1 MKHLQWLVFV
11 LTVILSAGSLAPVFA
26 AASPSSTQELQA
38 EVEPT
43 IVIGA
48 FWQGGANNST
58 IYLLNLMADGQEYFW
73 EGGSDGE
80 QVRHS
85 SNVEIDLYVRASG
98 NLANGTNNIT
108 LSNLKYADYDA
119 GVAKTAFTTS
129 YVLVKEE
136 WAVPNIGGELVIPVD
151 LYLTVP
157 FATPPGTYVTTI
169 YHAAV
174 QTGSTAPTSP

>member
-98 NLANGTNNIT
+98 NLANGTNSIT
-108 LSNLKYADYDA
+108 QRQHSQQ
-119 GVAKTAFTTS
+119 
-129 YVLVKEE
+129 
-136 WAVPNIGGELVIPVD
+136 
-151 LYLTVP
+151 
-157 FATPPGTYVTTI
+157 ATF
-169 YHAAV
+169 
-174 QTGSTAPTSP
+174 S